1 MYQPETYGT
10 ALLFMIISMLCWG
23 SWANTVKLTPRWPF
37 QAFYWD
43 YVVGIVIGSLIWGL
57 TLGSL
62 TGANTSFVIS
72 IRHADSSHMFLAIAG
87 GIVFNVAN
95 LLLVSAIEI
104 AGLAVAFPIGIGLAL
119 IIGVLLNYLT
129 SPNGDAL
136 LLFIGVLLVTLA
148 IVVDAW
154 AYRLRERTTAVVSS
168 RGVQISVVAGLL
180 MGVFYPLV
188 AKALKRPHE
197 LGPYS
202 VMFFFA
208 IGVALCAIPTN
219 LYLMKWP
226 VTATA
231 AVPFEAYRRAKT
243 IWHVWAILGGL
254 IWCTGAVFNFVAS
267 NARMVGPAAS
277 YAVGQGA
284 TMISAAWGVFIWKE
298 FESAP
303 KRSRRLIPLMFILFI
318 LGLTTIAL
326 APIFHLHALG
336 H

>member
-1 MYQPETYGT
+1 MYQPETYGA
-10 ALLFMIISMLCWG
+10 ALLFMIVSMLCWG
-23 SWANTVKLTPRWPF
+23 SWANTVKLTPGWPF

-43 YVVGIVIGSLIWGL
+43 YVFGIVIGSLIWGL

-62 TGANTSFVIS
+62 TGANTSFLAS
-72 IRHADSSHMFLAIAG
+72 IRHADSPHMFLAIAG

-129 SPNGDAL
+129 SPTGDPL
-136 LLFIGVLLVTLA
+136 LLFIGVLLVTWA
-148 IVVDAW
+148 IVVDAF
-154 AYRLRERTTAVVSS
+154 AYRLRERTRAAVSS
-168 RGVQISVVAGLL
+168 RGIQISVVAGLL

-188 AKALKRPHE
+188 AKALKGPHE

-208 IGVALCAIPTN
+208 IGVALCALPAN
-219 LYLMKWP
+219 LYLMKRP
-226 VTATA
+226 LTATA
-231 AVPFEAYRRAKT
+231 VVPFQVYRRAK
-243 IWHVWAILGGL
+243 ISWHIWAILGGL

-267 NARMVGPAAS
+267 NARIVGPAAS
-277 YAVGQGA
+277 YAIGQGA
-284 TMISAAWGVFIWKE
+284 TMVSAAWGIFIWKE

-303 KRSRRLIPLMFILFI
+303 ERSRRLIPWMFVLFL
-318 LGLTTIAL
+318 LGLTMIAL
-326 APIFHLHALG
+326 APIFHLHATG